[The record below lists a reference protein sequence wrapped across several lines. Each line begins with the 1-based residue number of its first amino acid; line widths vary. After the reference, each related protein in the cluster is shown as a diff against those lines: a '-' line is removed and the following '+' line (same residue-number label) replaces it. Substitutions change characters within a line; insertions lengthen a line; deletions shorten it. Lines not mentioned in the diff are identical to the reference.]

1 MAVSELLK
9 AGESGAAAGLA
20 CAFSVTER
28 YVSYTID
35 WLRPPRFFDT
45 SPPEVSMQVCRAF
58 VIGIAFLAVTLPAI
72 AQNIKSRNLIPYLGE
87 LTASNGEKGDA
98 MGSSV
103 AISGNTV
110 VMSGD
115 CDRSGGNPYCNT
127 NHSGGM
133 AYVFQMS
140 QSGWSNM
147 TQVAELTESDATGYD
162 EFGWTVAIDG
172 DTVVVGAPGTGA
184 AYVYVKPSTGWAN
197 MTETA
202 KLSTAFGY
210 SEAGLSVA
218 VGGGVIV
225 LGAPNAEPAGGAYVF
240 LEPRGGWST
249 RSQPNAEL
257 TGSDTSG
264 GGGSFFG
271 ASVSI
276 EGNTI
281 AVGATDTDVN
291 LPGAVYVYVEPEGGW
306 VNSTQTAELT
316 PSDGIL
322 YEWFGFSVSI
332 AGDSIA
338 VGAPSDDVFPYD
350 GAVYMFTRPSGGWVN
365 MTETAKLT
373 GSTGNLGWSVAASE
387 NTVVAGSFA
396 ENDSHGAAYVFARP
410 STGWASTST
419 PSTQLMAPFGEQF
432 GFSLGASGN
441 VSVVG
446 APYTTVNSNP
456 RQGAAFVFGN

>member
-1 MAVSELLK
+1 
-9 AGESGAAAGLA
+9 
-20 CAFSVTER
+20 
-28 YVSYTID
+28 
-35 WLRPPRFFDT
+35 
-45 SPPEVSMQVCRAF
+45 MQVRRAF
-58 VIGIAFLAVTLPAI
+58 VIVIASFAVSLPAV
-72 AQNIKSRNLIPYLGE
+72 AQNIKPGNLIPYLGE
-87 LTASNGEKGDA
+87 LTASNGKKGDA

-103 AISGNTV
+103 AISANTV

-127 NHSGGM
+127 NHVGGM
-133 AYVFQMS
+133 AYVFQKS

-172 DTVVVGAPGTGA
+172 DTVVVGAPGAGA
-184 AYVYVKPSTGWAN
+184 AYVYVKPSTGWVN

-202 KLSTAFGY
+202 KLSTTFGG
-210 SEAGLSVA
+210 SEAGQSVA
-218 VGGGVIV
+218 VNGRVIV

-240 LEPRGGWST
+240 VEPVGGWTTS
-249 RSQPNAEL
+249 SEPNAEL

-271 ASVSI
+271 VSVSI
-276 EGNTI
+276 GGNTI
-281 AVGATDTDVN
+281 VVGATDTDVS
-291 LPGAVYVYVEPEGGW
+291 LPGAAYVFVEPAGGW
-306 VNSTQTAELT
+306 VSSTQTAELT

-332 AGDSIA
+332 AGDTIA
-338 VGAPSDDVFPYD
+338 VGAPADDVFPYD
-350 GAVYMFTRPSGGWVN
+350 GAVYMFMRPSEGWAN

-373 GSTGNLGWSVAASE
+373 GSTGNLGWSVATSE
-387 NTVVAGSFA
+387 NTVVAGSFFH
-396 ENDSHGAAYVFARP
+396 NDSHGAAYVFARP

-419 PSTQLMAPFGEQF
+419 PNAQLTAPAGEQF
-432 GFSLGASGN
+432 GFSVGMSGN
-441 VSVVG
+441 TSVVG

-456 RQGAAFVFGN
+456 RQGAAFVFAP